1 MKISE
6 IIAEKVKRMSEGS
19 PFGYADLGLDRPQ
32 YAAAAKA
39 LERQV
44 AEGSLRRYAKGRFFK
59 PRKTLFG
66 EVGLSEKEILRSRL
80 YIQGKQVGYVTG
92 PALYREM
99 GLTTQVPSVIQIA
112 SHNARIEFQYGQLRA
127 KAVRSYVDVA
137 TSEVPLLELLDAMKD
152 FNKIPDLDRAQ
163 GIAVLSA
170 RIKAL
175 KQEELEKMSRYAESY
190 PARAGALLGAL
201 LDYVGKTDIARRVMG
216 LLNPLTKY
224 RLGLKPDELP
234 TAPDWNIL

>member
-6 IIAEKVKRMSEGS
+6 IIAEKVKHMSEGS

-66 EVGLSEKEILRSRL
+66 DVGLSEKDILRSRL
-80 YIQGKQVGYVTG
+80 YIQGRQVGYVTG
-92 PALYREM
+92 TALYREM

-112 SHNARIEFQYGQLRA
+112 SENARIEFQYGPLRA
-127 KAVRSYVDVA
+127 KAVKSYLDVA

-152 FNKIPDLDRAQ
+152 FNKIPDLDRTQ
-163 GIAVLSA
+163 GIEVLSA

-175 KQEELEKMSRYAESY
+175 KQEQLEKMSQYAESY

-201 LDYVGKTDIARRVMG
+201 LDYVGKADIARKVMG

-224 RLGLKPDELP
+224 RIGLKPDELP
-234 TAPDWNIL
+234 TAPDWNIQ